1 MYRNPEREAEVFKY
15 WKEGHYTIDQI
26 STSTSIPRSTV
37 GYYTKKFSRKNPR
50 DDRQNVT
57 RPSMGRN
64 KFKGFAIETRE
75 LILTSAIEMFS
86 QKKYGGSILRT
97 KTA

>member
-1 MYRNPEREAEVFKY
+1 M
-15 WKEGHYTIDQI
+15 
-26 STSTSIPRSTV
+26 
-37 GYYTKKFSRKNPR
+37 KKFSRKNPR

-86 QKKYGGSILRT
+86 QKKYRELKDMVEAYYALKRLESGAFREKQEMIKRT
-97 KTA
+97 DTTNAL

>member
-1 MYRNPEREAEVFKY
+1 M
-15 WKEGHYTIDQI
+15 
-26 STSTSIPRSTV
+26 
-37 GYYTKKFSRKNPR
+37 GYYVKKFSRKNPR

-57 RPSMGRN
+57 RPSKGRN

-86 QKKYGGSILRT
+86 QKKYRELKDLVEAYYALKRLESEAFREKQEMIKRT
-97 KTA
+97 DTTNAL